1 MLVWYKTDFS
11 ISLLNICSEMIDC
24 AVLMKWHYTT
34 NNCYRERGLST
45 LSQPTVFSYHWPP
58 WCCQWCDLPLSDC
71 VGNTAGYCRLFAH
84 GNPITATLSGN
95 QWNSAFGDWLWDF
108 YFSIFRCLYC
118 PSSSSFFFFFQP
130 ERTKW
135 KGPLVSG
142 MSEELCFFMEWL
154 RNGNQCTC
162 HGWFWSPHVSP
173 V

>member
-1 MLVWYKTDFS
+1 
-11 ISLLNICSEMIDC
+11 MIDC

-118 PSSSSFFFFFQP
+118 PSSSSFFFFLP
-130 ERTKW
+130 TWKNEMKRPSSKWDVRRTVFLHGMVEKW
-135 KGPLVSG
+135 KSVHLPWLILES
-142 MSEELCFFMEWL
+142 SCFSCLAARCWAS
-154 RNGNQCTC
+154 Q
-162 HGWFWSPHVSP
+162 V